1 MKYKFSL
8 FIVALLVFSVSV
20 DAQLFRIKT
29 IAGNGDQGYDG
40 DGNSAVAATL
50 AGPLGVAVDG
60 AGNVYIQ
67 DFYNF
72 RVRKVNTTGIITT
85 VAGTGLPGLTGDG
98 SIGSSARLTPY
109 GIAVDKH
116 MNLFISDA
124 TYSAVRKVD
133 SLGIITTI
141 AGNMTYGYGGDGGPA
156 TAATLASPFGI
167 AVDGAGNLYI
177 ADAGKHVVRKV
188 NAAGKISTVAGMST
202 AVGYFGDGG
211 VATAAQLDSPFAV
224 AVDRKGNLYISDHKN
239 NVIRKVDT
247 GHIISTYAGVFGV
260 YNNSGDGGPATAA
273 NLNAPQGLAVDTF
286 GNLYIADA
294 ENNVIRKVDTNGIIT
309 TVVGDGSLG
318 FGGDNGYALSANLHN
333 PYGVAVDVYG
343 NIYVA
348 DANNQRIRVAYNPG
362 LNVPTCYGGTLGFYP
377 NPVAGKFEVSGL
389 SVSDKVAIYD
399 LIGRQVSPTWEVR
412 NNGSQS
418 YDISNVANG
427 LYLLQVWDNNG
438 NKIAVA
444 KLVKE

>member
-1 MKYKFSL
+1 MKYKFPL
-8 FIVALLVFSVSV
+8 FIIALLMFSAVN
-20 DAQLFRIKT
+20 AQLLRIKT

-50 AGPLGVAVDG
+50 SGPLGVAVDA

-72 RVRKVNTTGIITT
+72 RVRKVNTAGIITT
-85 VAGTGLPGLTGDG
+85 VAGTGLPGFTGDG
-98 SIGSSARLTPY
+98 SIGSSAKLTPY

-116 MNLFISDA
+116 FNLFISDP
-124 TYSAVRKVD
+124 TYSVVRKVD

-141 AGNMTYGYGGDGGPA
+141 AGNKTYGFAGDGGAA
-156 TAATLASPFGI
+156 TAATLASPYGLT
-167 AVDGAGNLYI
+167 VDGAGNLYI
-177 ADAGKHVVRKV
+177 ADAGKHVIRKV
-188 NAAGKISTVAGMST
+188 NAAGKISTVAGVDT
-202 AVGYFGDGG
+202 LVGYAGDGAA
-211 VATAAQLDSPFAV
+211 ATLARLDSPFAV

-247 GHIISTYAGVFGV
+247 AHNISTYAGVAGV

-273 NLNAPQGLAVDTF
+273 NLNAPQGIAVDTF

-318 FGGDNGYALSANLHN
+318 FGGDKGYAISANLHN

-343 NIYVA
+343 DIYIA

-362 LNVPTCYGGTLGFYP
+362 LSVPTCFGSSLSIYP
-377 NPVAGKFEVSGL
+377 NPAKDKFSISGL
-389 SVSDKVAIYD
+389 NKSDRIAVYD
-399 LIGRQVSPTWEVR
+399 LAGRCVSNIWESSG
-412 NNGSQS
+412 NGVQTF
-418 YDISNVANG
+418 DINGLAPG
-427 LYLLQVWDNNG
+427 LYLLQVWDSNG
-438 NKIAVA
+438 DKIATA
-444 KLVKE
+444 KLARE